1 MKNQKNENEEVIIMK
16 KSIISF
22 IIAGSVVFSILYIYA
37 STNMVSNDI
46 NSVEYINYEDIL
58 SNKSQG
64 IDMEEKI
71 KQSILSLENIVDVE
85 IEYTNNTYT
94 VKLTTE
100 GDDLESPNEVQ
111 NFITQLFLNIDD
123 NIEKENINIIYQ

>member
-1 MKNQKNENEEVIIMK
+1 MK